1 MSPPSVCATQAAMS
15 RCCSSRNN
23 RDCTEFTTFT
33 RTDKKQQCL
42 ELCEQRLNRKYQSPP
57 TANTRYSSAP
67 RPPQPFQQQS
77 SVVALS
83 QIIEYSYISRS
94 MLIYAHCAL
103 PIARQRRVVMN
114 LIGFEYLNITAS
126 VLSQSHTPP
135 R

>member
-1 MSPPSVCATQAAMS
+1 MPRTVRAAP
-15 RCCSSRNN
+15 
-23 RDCTEFTTFT
+23 
-33 RTDKKQQCL
+33 QPG
-42 ELCEQRLNRKYQSPP
+42 YQSPP

-83 QIIEYSYISRS
+83 QIIEYSYIIRS
-94 MLIYAHCAL
+94 MLISAHCVL

-114 LIGFEYLNITAS
+114 LIRFEEISFKLKFDANELGRIFSGSHFSLRALAS
-126 VLSQSHTPP
+126 RKPIECQRSKEI